1 MWRGNDN
8 FYFLNGSA
16 DARWKAVMGWLR
28 TSSPAPACYVHFEY
42 CPASMAVME
51 MQKKILLQ
59 RVVDA
64 DYGIRKS
71 WRSIRIA

>member
-1 MWRGNDN
+1 
-8 FYFLNGSA
+8 
-16 DARWKAVMGWLR
+16 
-28 TSSPAPACYVHFEY
+28 
-42 CPASMAVME
+42 MAVME